1 MTNTQKVKDSIL
13 EILKKE
19 LEYQKEGYSQW
30 VMGVSIIK
38 EKETA
43 PANIPRYVARVI
55 VLTSES
61 PYVDG
66 MQINFMMLE
75 EDVIIGANYYENT
88 PEFQGGTQLDALRW
102 LRELGEEIYTQIEN
116 PYLLKEYMKNLESI
130 LKEYDFHNLMDY
142 TISSEAGYNLTD
154 LYKTIIDE
162 TILEDVE
169 IFVSEE
175 SDGKYSIEVQIGEN
189 TYTFSSRAW
198 YIKEDIIYEIRE
210 NVLLPV
216 INDKEKAHHSIINC
230 SYVKETISQEPED
243 IKVDEDYGF

>member
-43 PANIPRYVARVI
+43 AANIARYVARVI

-102 LRELGEEIYTQIEN
+102 LRELGEEVYTQIEN

-175 SDGKYSIEVQIGEN
+175 SDGKYSVEVQIGEN

-210 NVLLPV
+210 NVLLPL
-216 INDKEKAHHSIINC
+216 IENKEKENYSIN
-230 SYVKETISQEPED
+230 SAYMKEETIPQEPEN

>member
-1 MTNTQKVKDSIL
+1 MYTARTL
-13 EILKKE
+13 
-19 LEYQKEGYSQW
+19 
-30 VMGVSIIK
+30 IK
-38 EKETA
+38 
-43 PANIPRYVARVI
+43 
-55 VLTSES
+55 TSES

-102 LRELGEEIYTQIEN
+102 LRELGEEVYTQIEN

-142 TISSEAGYNLTD
+142 TLSSEAGYNLTD

-175 SDGKYSIEVQIGEN
+175 SDGKYSVEVQIGEN

-210 NVLLPV
+210 NVLLSL
-216 INDKEKAHHSIINC
+216 IENKEKENYSIN
-230 SYVKETISQEPED
+230 SAYMKEETIPQEPEN

>member
-66 MQINFMMLE
+66 MDIVFTNSN
-75 EDVIIGANYYENT
+75 DNVDIDHNYYENT

-102 LRELGEEIYTQIEN
+102 LRELGEEVYTQIEN
-116 PYLLKEYMKNLESI
+116 PYI
-130 LKEYDFHNLMDY
+130 LK
-142 TISSEAGYNLTD
+142 
-154 LYKTIIDE
+154 
-162 TILEDVE
+162 
-169 IFVSEE
+169 
-175 SDGKYSIEVQIGEN
+175 
-189 TYTFSSRAW
+189 
-198 YIKEDIIYEIRE
+198 
-210 NVLLPV
+210 
-216 INDKEKAHHSIINC
+216 
-230 SYVKETISQEPED
+230 
-243 IKVDEDYGF
+243 KVDEDYGF